1 MAAATISKMSRK
13 KPVLQ
18 KFPFRTRFL
27 TTFVSIM
34 DYRYYHICSDGN
46 YASVLFR
53 DEAAFKAAMNRVA
66 VCALKTGV
74 RILAF
79 VLMDNH
85 FHFVAACGSED
96 DCVAFVNMFKR
107 LTGKYNWD
115 EYGERASVKMLPV
128 KLIPVKDADYLRV
141 VIAYVL
147 KNPTKARIG
156 MFYDYPWGSGNLYFA
171 RAKATGIPAGVMGPY
186 TVRKLC
192 RTRVRI
198 PDHWI
203 IQRGIILPSNYVE
216 VGLVEKL
223 YKTTRAYMYS
233 LSQNADET
241 IEQDMGEWSAMIV
254 SDVEMR
260 QEREILMKKMFSTIS
275 IRALSAPQ
283 RLSLARAMRTKLRC
297 SKKQIARAVHLPYET
312 VEKLL

>member
-1 MAAATISKMSRK
+1 M
-13 KPVLQ
+13 V
-18 KFPFRTRFL
+18 
-27 TTFVSIM
+27 
-34 DYRYYHICSDGN
+34 YRYYHICSDGN

-74 RILAF
+74 KILAF

-85 FHFVAACGSED
+85 FHFVVACEGEDACAAF
-96 DCVAFVNMFKR
+96 ANMFKR

-115 EYGERASVKMLPV
+115 EYGERASVRMLPV
-128 KLIPVKDADYLRV
+128 KLIPVTDPDYLRV

-171 RAKATGIPAGVMGPY
+171 RVNATGIPAGEMGPY
-186 TVRKLC
+186 AVRRLC
-192 RTRVRI
+192 RTRVSI
-198 PDHWI
+198 PGHWVVAD
-203 IQRGIILPSNYVE
+203 GVILPANYVE
-216 VGLVEKL
+216 AAWVEKL

-233 LSQNADET
+233 LSQNADEA

-260 QEREILMKKMFSTIS
+260 QEREKLMRKLFSTDS
-275 IRALSAPQ
+275 IRSLSAPQ
-283 RLSLARAMRTKLRC
+283 RLSLARALRSKLRC
-297 SKKQIARAVHLPYET
+297 SKKQIARVVHLPYET
-312 VEKLL
+312 LAKLL